1 MLALLVAL
9 TCAPASAEGPHQGP
23 VFPAGSRVGLV
34 PPDGFAVNAA
44 IHGFDDKANDAAFL
58 IFEMPGPAFSQIEQS
73 MTAAALKKQGMALEK
88 REELPLADGKAVL
101 VSGPQEA
108 EHVKVRKWI
117 LIAALGQ
124 LTALVT
130 VQVPETAKD
139 LYPDKVIRAALST
152 LTSRATVPVEELLS
166 LLPYRLSDLSGF
178 RVVNVIGTSLALTDG
193 VQDTLDAAK
202 QPLVFVTVG
211 AGGPESPSSR
221 QNFSRNAVFEI
232 PGFTDV
238 KMVNSEMLRLNGQQ
252 ISEILIDAK
261 DVKTGSD
268 LKAVQWIRFGA
279 SAYIKIVAI
288 APKDDWSQAFP
299 RFRAVR
305 DGIGPK

>member
-1 MLALLVAL
+1 
-9 TCAPASAEGPHQGP
+9 
-23 VFPAGSRVGLV
+23 
-34 PPDGFAVNAA
+34 
-44 IHGFDDKANDAAFL
+44 
-58 IFEMPGPAFSQIEQS
+58 
-73 MTAAALKKQGMALEK
+73 
-88 REELPLADGKAVL
+88 
-101 VSGPQEA
+101 
-108 EHVKVRKWI
+108 
-117 LIAALGQ
+117 
-124 LTALVT
+124 
-130 VQVPETAKD
+130 
-139 LYPDKVIRAALST
+139 
-152 LTSRATVPVEELLS
+152 VPVEELLS

-193 VQDTLDAAK
+193 AQDTLDAAK

-252 ISEILIDAK
+252 IYEILIDAK